1 MIACM
6 AFGSM
11 SIVVENVSFPSEG
24 VHLVGR
30 LYRPAPE
37 GSYPAVALCH
47 GYPGDTKN
55 TDLAEEI
62 ALNGIVALVFYYQG
76 AWGSKGT
83 YRFTKLEPSTRDAV
97 AYLRNQPCVDPER
110 VGLISHSMGALPLVK
125 RLSLDPTIKTAALM
139 SPVSDIGLWTAGD
152 AIETVIPH
160 FIESAKG
167 KLEGL
172 TAEQLRVDLR
182 EMTATGNPIDLI
194 GGVKAP
200 ILLVV
205 GSDDDVTPPE
215 LCKLLYD
222 RAREPKKWVL
232 VDRADHGY
240 SEHRIPLIRA
250 VLDWL
255 KVTL

>member
-1 MIACM
+1 
-6 AFGSM
+6 M
-11 SIVVENVSFPSEG
+11 SIVVENVSFHSEG
-24 VHLVGR
+24 VPLLGR
-30 LYRPAPE
+30 LYMPAPE
-37 GSYPAVALCH
+37 GRYPAVAICH

-55 TDLAEEI
+55 TDLAEEL
-62 ALNGIVALVFYYQG
+62 ALNGVVALIFYYQG

-97 AYLRNQPCVDPER
+97 TYLRTRQCVDPER
-110 VGLISHSMGALPLVK
+110 VGLVSHSMGALPLVK
-125 RLSLDPTIKTAALM
+125 RLSLDTTIKSAALM
-139 SPVSDIGLWTAGD
+139 SPVSDIGLWTTGD

-167 KLEGL
+167 KLDGL
-172 TAEQLRVDLR
+172 SAEQLRVDLR
-182 EMTATGNPIDLI
+182 EMTEAGNPIDLI

-205 GSDDDVTPPE
+205 GSEDDVTPPD
-215 LCKLLYD
+215 LCKLLYEK
-222 RAREPKKWVL
+222 AREPKKWVL
-232 VDRADHGY
+232 IDRADHGY

-250 VLDWL
+250 VLDWF

>member
-1 MIACM
+1 M
-6 AFGSM
+6 
-11 SIVVENVSFPSEG
+11 
-24 VHLVGR
+24 
-30 LYRPAPE
+30 
-37 GSYPAVALCH
+37 
-47 GYPGDTKN
+47 KN
-55 TDLAEEI
+55 TDLAEEL
-62 ALNGIVALVFYYQG
+62 ALNGIVSLIFYYQG

-83 YRFTKLEPSTRDAV
+83 YRFTKLEPSTREAI
-97 AYLRNQPCVDPER
+97 AYLRSQPCVNPQR
-110 VGLISHSMGALPLVK
+110 VGLVSHSMGALPLVK

-139 SPVSDIGLWTAGD
+139 SPVSDIGLWTTGD

-182 EMTATGNPIDLI
+182 EMTDTGNPIDLI
-194 GGVKAP
+194 GAVKVP

-205 GSDDDVTPPE
+205 GSEDDVTPPE
-215 LCKLLYD
+215 LCKMLYEK
-222 RAREPKKWVL
+222 AHKPKKWVL
-232 VDRADHGY
+232 IDKEDHGY

-250 VLDWL
+250 VLDWF